1 MENFEAINSHETNQ
15 NHIFGLI
22 WLGQKRRREENRG
35 KKSKE
40 EEEEEEEEEERKD
53 QKKFRYVF
61 ALESWVIEF
70 LRFGMEISCSFGLG
84 FVQRSHKPLN
94 LLGL

>member
-1 MENFEAINSHETNQ
+1 MENFEAINSHEKNQ
-15 NHIFGLI
+15 NHNFGLI
-22 WLGQKRRREENRG
+22 WLGKKCRREENRG

-40 EEEEEEEEEERKD
+40 EEEEEEGED
-53 QKKFRYVF
+53 KKFRYVF

>member
-15 NHIFGLI
+15 NHIFGFI
-22 WLGQKRRREENRG
+22 WLGKKRRREKNRQ

-40 EEEEEEEEEERKD
+40 EEEEEEEGED
-53 QKKFRYVF
+53 QKFMYVF

-70 LRFGMEISCSFGLG
+70 LRFGMEISCSFDLG
-84 FVQRSHKPLN
+84 FVQKSHNPLN

>member
-22 WLGQKRRREENRG
+22 WLGQKCRREDNRG

-40 EEEEEEEEEERKD
+40 EEGEEEEGEN
-53 QKKFRYVF
+53 KKFRYVF

-70 LRFGMEISCSFGLG
+70 LRFGMENSCSFGLG